1 MSNKAIKDMEEGE
14 VHTNKW
20 KKSIWKGCI
29 LYDAYIWHSGKGK
42 AIETVQRHWL
52 PGSGETEEDKQT

>member
-1 MSNKAIKDMEEGE
+1 MSYKAIKDMEEGE

-29 LYDAYIWHSGKGK
+29 LYGAYTRRSGKGK
-42 AIETVQRHWL
+42 AMEAVKRHWL
-52 PGSGETEEDKQT
+52 PGVGGIEEDKQT

>member
-1 MSNKAIKDMEEGE
+1 MSYKAIKDMEEGE

-29 LYDAYIWHSGKGK
+29 LYGAYIWHSGKGT
-42 AIETVQRHWL
+42 AMEAVQMHWL
-52 PGSGETEEDKQT
+52 PGVGGIEKAKQT